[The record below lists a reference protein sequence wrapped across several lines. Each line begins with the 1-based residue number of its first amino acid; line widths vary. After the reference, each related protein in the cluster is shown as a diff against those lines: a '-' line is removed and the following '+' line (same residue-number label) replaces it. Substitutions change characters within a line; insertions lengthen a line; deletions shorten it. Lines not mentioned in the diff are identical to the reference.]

1 MPAHITLVRHA
12 ETFANVEHRWQG
24 ATDTSFS
31 ERGNEQIAL
40 LAKRFSDITADIV
53 VTSDLGRARGTVAGL
68 GHDFDD
74 DPRWREPNVGE
85 WEGLRHNEIRA
96 RFPDQMAA
104 LMRGE
109 DVSLGGGERMS
120 DVAARLREAFDDL
133 CSRLGEDGTAIVVS
147 HGLALLTLTADLLGT
162 IRPAPLQL
170 MVNTGVTTFSV
181 NSVGPQLVRYNDGS
195 HLGDPGRGHGHTHV
209 FLIRHG
215 ETEANVEGRWQGH
228 GDWPLNAN
236 GRDQAARLAPTL
248 PPVAALYSSPLL
260 RARTTAEVIADR
272 QGHDVRLEEG
282 LREIGF
288 GSWENLTRA
297 ELEEVD
303 PEGIAHLV
311 AGEDIARGGTGET
324 FGEVQRRMTETVGE
338 IARRH
343 AGEAVG
349 IVSHGGAT
357 RAFLTS
363 LLGIGFPDRNR
374 IRTLN
379 NTAYGRVAFGERG
392 PQLGTWNAAPHL
404 APDDD
409 SIRPAKP

>member
-12 ETFANVEHRWQG
+12 ETVANVEHRWQG

-31 ERGNEQIAL
+31 DRGSVQIAR
-40 LAKRFSDITADIV
+40 LAKRFSEVTPDVV
-53 VTSDLGRARGTVAGL
+53 VTSDLGRARGTIAGA
-68 GHDFDD
+68 GYDFEN

-85 WEGLRHNEIRA
+85 WEGLRHDEIRA
-96 RFPDQMAA
+96 RFPDQMEA

-133 CSRLGEDGTAIVVS
+133 CARLGEDGTAIVMS
-147 HGLALLTLTADLLGT
+147 HGLALLTLTAGILGT
-162 IRPAPLQL
+162 ARPAPLQL

-181 NSVGPQLVRYNDGS
+181 NSQGPQLVRYNDGS
-195 HLGDPGRGHGHTHV
+195 HLEDPSRGHGHTHV

-215 ETEANVEGRWQGH
+215 ETAANVEGRWQGH
-228 GDWPLNAN
+228 GDWPLNEK
-236 GRDQAARLAPTL
+236 GRDQAARLAPAV

-260 RARTTAEVIADR
+260 RARSTADVIAAH
-272 QGHDVRLEEG
+272 QGQGVRLDEG

-297 ELEEVD
+297 ELEEAD
-303 PEGIAHLV
+303 PDGIARLV

-324 FGEVQRRMTETVGE
+324 FGGVQERMTETVGE
-338 IARRH
+338 IATRH
-343 AGEAVG
+343 EGETVG

-357 RAFLTS
+357 RAFVTR

-379 NTAYGRVAFGERG
+379 NTAYGRVTFGARG

-404 APDDD
+404 PPDDD
-409 SIRPAKP
+409 YSRPAKP